1 MTLRTYYDQVCN
13 CRTHLFCAIGNATF
27 LLEKM
32 IYYRNILPLVEPIF
46 KHLRY
51 ILTFQY
57 CVDNDRVLA
66 PLYSYI
72 KKITDDP
79 ESLFPEE
86 KEQIE
91 KALVSQ
97 YKDSLHTSYFWVQLI
112 KQSLAMIKQFAY
124 IYTARDLT
132 FCGAIQKDLYQ
143 GEALLKDLDPQ

>member
-1 MTLRTYYDQVCN
+1 MTLRSYYDQVCN
-13 CRTHLFCAIGNATF
+13 CRAHLFSAIQKATC

-32 IYYRNILPLVEPIF
+32 ICYRHILPLVEPIF

-91 KALVSQ
+91 KGLVPQ
-97 YKDSLHTSYFWVQLI
+97 CKDSLPTSYFWVQLI

-132 FCGAIQKDLYQ
+132 FCVAIEKDLDK
-143 GEALLKDLDPQ
+143 GEALLNNLDPQ